1 MYNSPVVDA
10 HLHVSEDGNWISD
23 GYDASLGRLLDE
35 MEKSAIDYGLILSFP
50 GLSQNAFVKGVC
62 EGSNGKL
69 FALAGYD
76 PSTSMSE
83 DIYPYLDN
91 NEIFKGVK
99 IHPRNSNTSPL
110 DEKLFPLY
118 EEIIKRGMV
127 VNFDALGHS
136 ETLPLDEIRPTAFDR
151 LAKKFPEMKIVL
163 SHCGVPWVM
172 EAFFTAKSN
181 KNLHLDCSFI
191 IDRYKGSSIE
201 KDLLYTSKHL
211 DSKLIYG
218 SDFPERSINRYY
230 SLAKIFFSEITE
242 EKRSNIFGGNAIKL
256 YGLE

>member
-1 MYNSPVVDA
+1 
-10 HLHVSEDGNWISD
+10 
-23 GYDASLGRLLDE
+23 
-35 MEKSAIDYGLILSFP
+35 
-50 GLSQNAFVKGVC
+50 
-62 EGSNGKL
+62 
-69 FALAGYD
+69 LAGYD
-76 PSTSMSE
+76 PATSGIE
-83 DIYPYLDN
+83 DLCPYLDN
-91 NEIFKGVK
+91 DVFKGVK
-99 IHPRNSNTSPL
+99 IHPRNSNIPPQ
-110 DEKLFPLY
+110 DETLFPLY

-136 ETLPLDEIRPTAFDR
+136 ESLPLDEIRPTAFDR

-191 IDRYKGSSIE
+191 IDRYEGSSIE
-201 KDLLYTSKHL
+201 RDLLYTAKHL

-218 SDFPERSINRYY
+218 SDFPERSINRYF
-230 SLAKIFFSEITE
+230 SLAKIAFTELPE
-242 EKRSNIFGGNAIKL
+242 EKKSKIFGGNAIKL